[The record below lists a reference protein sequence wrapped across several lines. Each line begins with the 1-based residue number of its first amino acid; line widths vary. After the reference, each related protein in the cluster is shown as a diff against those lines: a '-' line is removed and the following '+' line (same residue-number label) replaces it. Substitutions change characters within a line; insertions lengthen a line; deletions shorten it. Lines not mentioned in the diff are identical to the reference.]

1 MKKLLKLT
9 VNGELYELYVEPWRT
24 LQEVLRGEL
33 QLTGTKKGC
42 KTGYCGSCTVLIDG
56 KPVKSCLIM
65 ARQAQDKDILTVEG
79 LSRNGELDPLQ
90 ESFISGF
97 AVQCGFCTPGMLM
110 SAKGLLMKNPQ
121 PSERE
126 IKEAII
132 GNLCRCTGYKKIVE
146 SIKMSTK

>member
-1 MKKLLKLT
+1 MKKPLKLI
-9 VNGELYELYVEPWRT
+9 VNEELYELYAEPWRT
-24 LQEVLRGEL
+24 LQEVLRDEL
-33 QLTGTKKGC
+33 HLTGVKKGC
-42 KTGYCGSCTVLIDG
+42 ETGYCGSCTVLIDG

-79 LSRNGELDPLQ
+79 LLKNGELDPLQ
-90 ESFISGF
+90 EAFISGF

-110 SAKGLLMKNPQ
+110 SAKGLLIKNPR
-121 PSERE
+121 PSEQE

-146 SIKMSTK
+146 SIKMSVK